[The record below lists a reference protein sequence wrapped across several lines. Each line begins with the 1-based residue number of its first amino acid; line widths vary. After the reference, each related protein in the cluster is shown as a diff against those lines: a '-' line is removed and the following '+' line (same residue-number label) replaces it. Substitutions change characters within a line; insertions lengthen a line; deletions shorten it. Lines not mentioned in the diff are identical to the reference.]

1 VAHLLR
7 ANQRGVTDGG
17 GSRLAR
23 GGDTSGDLRREK
35 TLSGST
41 WAERPGTWAGA
52 GKISLG
58 KENGP
63 PTRFGP

>member
-17 GSRLAR
+17 GSRPAR

-41 WAERPGTWAGA
+41 WAGA